1 MANVLASTAEMSRDK
16 WLEARRKG
24 IGGSDVAVIFG
35 LSRYKSPIG
44 LWLDKTGQIEPE
56 EAGEA
61 AYWGTTLE
69 EIVATEFTIRTGLKV
84 RRRNAILQHPDH
96 PFMLA
101 NVDRLIVGQ
110 KAGLECKTASE
121 YLKDQWEDD
130 NVPDAYYLQCHHY
143 MAVTG
148 YPVWYIAVLIG
159 GNKFKWAK
167 IERNEEVIQRIIEG
181 EAEFW
186 DHVKNMTMP
195 PADGSP
201 ACADALKNLYPDSDG
216 SQIVL
221 DLEAS
226 AWIQA
231 YEMADQ
237 GEKEAKI
244 RKELAKNKLCQMLGQ
259 AEIGRCGE
267 RLVVWSSVN
276 GRITVDSKTLKSK
289 YPDIYS
295 QVAKQGS
302 STRRFSLK

>member
-1 MANVLASTAEMSRDK
+1 MANVLASTAVMDRQT

-35 LSRYKSPIG
+35 LSKYKSPIG
-44 LWLDKTGQIEPE
+44 LWLDKTGQVEPD

-69 EIVATEFTIRTGLKV
+69 EIVAAEFTVRTGLKV
-84 RRRNAILQHPDH
+84 RRRNAILQHPEH

-159 GNKFKWAK
+159 GNKFKWAR
-167 IERNEEVIQRIIEG
+167 IERNEEVIRKIIEG
-181 EAEFW
+181 ESEFW
-186 DHVKNMTMP
+186 KYVETMTMP

-201 ACADALKNLYPDSDG
+201 ACADALNNIYPESDG
-216 SQIVL
+216 SEVAL
-221 DLEAS
+221 SSEAD
-226 AWIQA
+226 ILIRA
-231 YEMADQ
+231 YELAEQD
-237 GEKEAKI
+237 EKEAKA
-244 RKELAKNKLCQMLGQ
+244 RKDLAKNQLCEMLGQ
-259 AEIGRCGE
+259 AEKGRCGK
-267 RLVVWSSVN
+267 RLVVWSTVK
-276 GRITVDSKTLKSK
+276 GRTTIDSKTLKSK

-295 QVAKQGS
+295 QVAKPGA

>member
-35 LSRYKSPIG
+35 LSKYKSPIG
-44 LWLDKTGQIEPE
+44 LWLDKTGQVEPE

-61 AYWGTTLE
+61 AYWGTILE
-69 EIVATEFTIRTGLKV
+69 PVVAQEFTKLTGLKV
-84 RRRNAILQHPDH
+84 RRRNAILQHPEH

-101 NVDRLIVGQ
+101 NVDRFVDKQ

-121 YLKDQWEDD
+121 YLKDQWEYD

-148 YPVWYIAVLIG
+148 YSSWYIAVLIG

-167 IERNEEVIQRIIEG
+167 IERNEQVIQRIIEG

-186 DHVKNMTMP
+186 KYVETMTSP
-195 PADGSP
+195 PANGSP
-201 ACADALKNLYPDSDG
+201 ACSDELKSLYPVSDG
-216 SQIVL
+216 SEINL
-221 DLEAS
+221 GSEAE
-226 AWIQA
+226 ILIRA
-231 YEMADQ
+231 YELAEQD
-237 GEKEAKI
+237 EKEAKA
-244 RKELAKNKLCQMLGQ
+244 RKDLAKNQLCEMLGQ
-259 AEIGRCGE
+259 AEKGRCGE
-267 RLVVWSSVN
+267 RIVVWSTVK
-276 GRITVDSKTLKSK
+276 GRTTVDSKTLKSK
-289 YPDIYS
+289 FPDIYS
-295 QVAKQGS
+295 QVAKPGA